1 MTRHSHLV
9 ALTFLGE
16 LVPQISQQITQL
28 AAHRAGLK
36 ATLQRRLHGA
46 KGPWAAHGRSTKISD
61 ASRARERAA

>member
-1 MTRHSHLV
+1 M
-9 ALTFLGE
+9 
-16 LVPQISQQITQL
+16 PQISQQITQL